1 MSTSAALLLLA
12 DSRFPT
18 GAHAHSAGIEAS
30 HARGDIRTVH
40 DLAAFLD
47 GRLLTTAPVEAAFAA
62 AACAAAT
69 VMAARD
75 AATARATSSAA
86 SAASTIGADAVSAQ
100 SIRRQSGLTASGE
113 SAALAALAALA
124 ANDAS
129 AGSDSLA
136 ELDHELQ
143 IRTPSPRL
151 RSVSRSLGRQ
161 LLRPAER
168 AWPSDR
174 YASLRALHVEGP
186 MQPIALG
193 VVAAAAGL
201 TPRDAALC
209 SLHHLVGAATTA
221 AVRLLGLDPFDV
233 HALAARLGP
242 SLEEIAAEAARIVAT
257 RPPHELPATTSLLA
271 DILAEH
277 HATWEVRLF
286 AS

>member
-1 MSTSAALLLLA
+1 MHTSATLLLLA

-18 GAHAHSAGIEAS
+18 GAHAHSAGVEAS
-30 HARGDIRTVH
+30 HARGDVRDVA
-40 DLAAFLD
+40 DLASFLD

-62 AACAAAT
+62 AACLGI
-69 VMAARD
+69 
-75 AATARATSSAA
+75 SE
-86 SAASTIGADAVSAQ
+86 
-100 SIRRQSGLTASGE
+100 LC
-113 SAALAALAALA
+113 
-124 ANDAS
+124 
-129 AGSDSLA
+129 
-136 ELDHELQ
+136 ELDRELV

-151 RSVSRSLGRQ
+151 RTVSRTLGRQ

-168 AWPSDR
+168 AWPSHR
-174 YASLRALHVEGP
+174 YAALRALHHDGP
-186 MQPIALG
+186 MQPVALG

-201 TPRDAALC
+201 TPHDAALC
-209 SLHHLVGAATTA
+209 SLHHLVGAVTTG

-242 SLEEIAAEAARIVAT
+242 HLDELAAIAAYEAATLA
-257 RPPHELPATTSLLA
+257 PSALPATTSVLA